1 MNILKYLIAFWLC
14 AVIINA
20 HAKDLYQIETS
31 QGTLSLAKKK
41 LSEADSTWAVK
52 LDKKI
57 LWEFESEGISKPYF
71 MTVTG
76 NGSDAYDQ
84 SGNSTNSK
92 AAILDFQSE
101 IMAIVVKDFMGNACG
116 GNGGYDLIFVAYLK
130 ADGTFKHLD
139 VPTDGCT
146 IVNKASTDGK
156 KLILAVAEYA
166 KPLVFES
173 GQLKTLA
180 VPAPPIKTVY
190 EDLNASEKAFK
201 CVKEARG
208 ECPYFSEVYKGDAGF
223 RESLDSALKESGFTN
238 PVLGDD
244 SMDSSSTPII
254 ISGEPYI
261 YDDTW
266 RKFSESPGSDRIEVL
281 YSLQQK
287 RAVGLFYVEDS
298 EKGKWFG
305 NPTDLEKRVL
315 DEAKNL
321 SGSNPIG
328 KAVSEGPYPVIVK

>member
-1 MNILKYLIAFWLC
+1 MNILKYLIAFGLC
-14 AVIINA
+14 AIMSTASAERI
-20 HAKDLYQIETS
+20 YQINTS
-31 QGTLSLAKKK
+31 LGLLSLSKKNLK
-41 LSEADSTWAVK
+41 EELEETWVVK
-52 LDKKI
+52 LDNKTI
-57 LWEFESEGISKPYF
+57 TEFIKQLDAVSFMTMLGNGEEFYSLPKGVSDKVAIVDSEGEL
-71 MTVTG
+71 M
-76 NGSDAYDQ
+76 
-84 SGNSTNSK
+84 
-92 AAILDFQSE
+92 AAIVQSSH
-101 IMAIVVKDFMGNACG
+101 GNAC
-116 GNGGYDLIFVAYLK
+116 NGGSVSVFFFQKSGASKLLE
-130 ADGTFKHLD
+130 
-139 VPTDGCT
+139 VPGGECT
-146 IVNKASTDGK
+146 VVNKITVQGK
-156 KLILAVAEYA
+156 KLILDVAEFA

-180 VPAPPIKTVY
+180 VPAPPVKMVY
-190 EDLNASEKAFK
+190 EDLNAAEKAFK
-201 CVKEARG
+201 CVKEARE

-244 SMDSSSTPII
+244 SMESPTTPIV

-266 RKFSESPGSDRIEVL
+266 RKFSDNPGSDKIEVL
-281 YSLQQK
+281 YSLQKK

-315 DEAKNL
+315 DEAKSH